1 MPDVTVNLRNL
12 PITLLPGLIKAGAR
26 TLAITVCSLIVVSA
40 TLAQQPQPTP
50 PPPIIYT
57 GKLIGYFRSPSLQ
70 AHDRKG
76 CPTLAEATSGSTAN
90 EKASN
95 AAAKVLGT
103 TLPANAILLGTGDNF
118 SPQYEA
124 RTFNSPPTPASS
136 GAPAGG
142 LPPAQKE
149 LYSWYREGP
158 QWIFYKE
165 VEKYTA
171 LNDRLLKGTNDV
183 PSDNVACYLAAAGY
197 AAVIP
202 GKHDFYFGPERL
214 RQLARFMADG
224 KKTGFNPVQMLGANL
239 VIKTS
244 LIKPPEVAED
254 EKKWAWPEK
263 TPLLNVDDGS
273 EVYPWLTHA
282 RVKLTEFTPHSK
294 VSVRL
299 RELLNRE
306 VSTEAELRA
315 ALGQIGP
322 PDVEGDKKALDNL
335 RINLN
340 DLANKDA
347 FVCPAGKS
355 RNDIDVKLSCK
366 LDKANRTFR
375 VIGDTVVEDFGFD
388 LKGDDRF
395 VLEPGKNYGLVLES
409 NSSVKTC
416 ADKDVSCIRFRTRYP
431 FFHFSDSA
439 EGKSPDPK
447 RYVYLPEKNVVIFG
461 VVDSSLGER
470 VGVLNFSWRN
480 TDKENGTAVSVE
492 DPVEALQTQLD
503 FFNRTHP
510 KFDGIKVLLAQMS
523 PEHARKLGG
532 HFPEFQIVI
541 SEADGEQSTSE
552 LDSSTTWSEG
562 PHAKAFVAVPA
573 PYYDPQ
579 QRDRYEGIVHLGQ
592 VDATYV
598 ATYQREKYERNISKT
613 AAWKLTSKRIDPQEV
628 DLSKPVYSSATDTD
642 RPKPQDDR
650 LLTESFTGSKSIS
663 LNSPVKFA
671 FTADASP
678 VLPPPLTFFQSIDAR
693 FKKCQEGDVPD
704 RYTKI
709 QVLTL
714 CLMREQLS
722 ADVALIQKRDFF
734 NELPN
739 PDITNPIHFQEALD
753 RIIWKGD
760 LLSLLYVPGSAL
772 KNVLDQSKK
781 FDGEDSNALSLADER
796 ARGLQFIGVRFDSKS
811 KKYIINELPIDDK
824 KIYAVATTDY
834 VSAGDTGYP
843 DLSTAALN
851 PKNRADKFPR
861 ELISISSLVCRG
873 LFSNPQQVLSNCLSN
888 LETEKY
894 LDVTNATVD
903 PPGPSPGFGS
913 KVAEFF
919 KPTPQQWSNPFTLDD
934 HVQRRSIWV
943 LSLKNL
949 SLTASSLSHNMSD
962 ADVSKKFGGVPVSGV
977 TANKTYTV
985 AGNAEIRFSRFSHDY
1000 EFFIGSKVDYK
1011 VQSTGDEHP
1020 QVEQLENRVTPEAGI
1035 VRNLLGGRGQSRLG
1049 ATFTFHTEVP
1059 LAKPF
1064 TEFKLSG
1071 EDKLKITQPR
1081 RFLILPRVG
1090 FRWQNNTNYFEG
1102 GGQIGREYKALGGY
1116 RFDTT
1121 TEVCLP
1127 NAAETFGACI
1137 TRLNQ
1142 TTPPSVTKDTS
1153 ATAIVERRNRA
1164 GLYWKAGLTIP
1175 LWSTFKYQFSDE
1187 GNFFFNFHGDTVA
1200 DTRLWDIQKH
1210 SLMFP
1215 VFSSLSIGPSYQ
1227 MIFFRNK
1234 INRDLLIQKTFGLEA
1249 SFAFDLF
1256 NRRERKVQVMHKP

>member
-12 PITLLPGLIKAGAR
+12 PITLLPGLIKTGAR
-26 TLAITVCSLIVVSA
+26 ALAITVCSLIVVSA

-50 PPPIIYT
+50 PPIIYT

-70 AHDRKG
+70 AHNRKG
-76 CPTLAEATSGSTAN
+76 CPTLAEATSGPTAN

-124 RTFNSPPTPASS
+124 RTFSPPPKPASS
-136 GAPAGG
+136 GAPDSG

-149 LYSWYREGP
+149 LYSWYREGSE
-158 QWIFYKE
+158 WIFYKE
-165 VEKYTA
+165 IDNKKYPT
-171 LNDRLLKGTNDV
+171 LDDRLQNGTNDV

-197 AAVIP
+197 AAVVP

-224 KKTGFNPVQMLGANL
+224 EKTGFNPVHMLGANL

-244 LIKPPEVAED
+244 LIKPPEVAEE
-254 EKKWAWPEK
+254 EKKWAWPEGS
-263 TPLLNVDDGS
+263 PLLNVDDGS

-306 VSTEAELRA
+306 VSTEKELRA
-315 ALGQIGP
+315 ALGQIGI
-322 PDVEGDKKALDNL
+322 PDVEGDKKALEKL
-335 RINLN
+335 QSNLN
-340 DLANKDA
+340 NLASQDA

-355 RNDIDVKLSCK
+355 RNDIVVNDSCK
-366 LDKANRTFR
+366 LKANRTFR
-375 VIGDTVVEDFGFD
+375 VIGDTVVEDFGFN
-388 LKGDDRF
+388 LKGADRF
-395 VLEPGKNYGLVLES
+395 VLEPDKNYGLVLSS
-409 NSSVKTC
+409 NPSVKTC

-431 FFHFSDSA
+431 FFHFGDSA
-439 EGKSPDPK
+439 EGESPDPK

-480 TDKENGTAVSVE
+480 TDKENGTTVSVE
-492 DPVEALQTQLD
+492 DPIEALQTQLD
-503 FFNRTHP
+503 FFNRTYP
-510 KFDGIKVLLAQMS
+510 EFNGIKVLLAQMS
-523 PEHARKLGG
+523 PEHARRLGG

-541 SEADGEQSTSE
+541 TEADGEQSTSE
-552 LDSSTTWSEG
+552 LDSHTTWSEG
-562 PHAKAFVAVPA
+562 PHAKAFVAVPS

-592 VDATYV
+592 VNATYV

-628 DLSKPVYSSATDTD
+628 ELSKPVYSSATNTDTF
-642 RPKPQDDR
+642 
-650 LLTESFTGSKSIS
+650 S
-663 LNSPVKFA
+663 
-671 FTADASP
+671 
-678 VLPPPLTFFQSIDAR
+678 QSIDAR

-734 NELPN
+734 NELPD
-739 PDITNPIHFQEALD
+739 PDITNPIHFQQALD

-796 ARGLQFIGVRFDSKS
+796 ARGLKFIGVRFDSKS
-811 KKYIINELPIDDK
+811 KKYIINELPLDDK

-861 ELISISSLVCRG
+861 ELITISSLVCRG
-873 LFSNPQQVLSNCLSN
+873 LFSNPQQGLSNCLSN

-903 PPGPSPGFGS
+903 PPGPAPSFGS

-919 KPTPQQWSNPFTLDD
+919 KPTPQQWANPFTLDD
-934 HVQRRSIWV
+934 HVQRRPIWV
-943 LSLKNL
+943 LSLRNL
-949 SLTASSLSHNMSD
+949 SITASSLSHNMSD
-962 ADVSKKFGGVPVSGV
+962 DDVSKKFGGVPVSGI

-985 AGNAEIRFSRFSHDY
+985 AQNAEIRFSRFSHDY

-1011 VQSTGDEHP
+1011 VQSTGDENP
-1020 QVEQLENRVTPEAGI
+1020 EVEQLENRVTPEAGI

-1071 EDKLKITQPR
+1071 DDKLKITQPR
-1081 RFLILPRVG
+1081 RLLILPRVG
-1090 FRWQNNTNYFEG
+1090 FRWQNATNYLEG

-1121 TEVCLP
+1121 TEVCIP

-1142 TTPPSVTKDTS
+1142 TTPPSITKDTS

-1175 LWSTFKYQFSDE
+1175 LWSTFKYEFSDE
-1187 GNFFFNFHGDTVA
+1187 GNFFFNFHGDNVA